1 MDCDPMN
8 SFFSVPWRSLNLASS
23 IFKEQRR
30 KYREASDAG
39 VSELALNC
47 PGCYVTLSFTSRL
60 FGKRLRYMTEVLLS
74 AFGDEITVPLGK
86 RIPAIAKTVTMNFP
100 RVVFQ

>member
-1 MDCDPMN
+1 
-8 SFFSVPWRSLNLASS
+8 
-23 IFKEQRR
+23 
-30 KYREASDAG
+30 
-39 VSELALNC
+39 
-47 PGCYVTLSFTSRL
+47 
-60 FGKRLRYMTEVLLS
+60 MTEVLLS